1 MIATALASAAIGLSS
16 LAGPAPATLQGDLDA
31 AAAHWQQS
39 APVGCTTQ
47 ALSYAQLPGRVFG
60 EATIPDVAQSGPCE
74 MSVRPGLS
82 RRLRCMTVVHEY
94 GHWLGLHHSKDTRSP
109 MFPVVDRGPVVPECE
124 RP

>member
-1 MIATALASAAIGLSS
+1 MIATALASAALA

-39 APVGCTTQ
+39 APAGCSTM
-47 ALSYAQLPGRVFG
+47 ALSYAQLPNRILG
-60 EATIPDVAQSGPCE
+60 EATVADTGQSQPCV
-74 MSVRPGLS
+74 MTIRPGLT

-94 GHWLGLHHSKDTRSP
+94 GHWLGLHHSRSDLSP